1 MAETA
6 VIFVDDLLFQPRIR
20 SVLEALGFEA
30 RVADTP
36 ETAAGACAGARIAV
50 IDLHATALDAIAQV
64 RAAKGAGAAVLAY
77 GRHTEP
83 KLLRAARDAGAD
95 IVVPRSELV
104 EELPQLVQRLCV
116 DVLGGAQGAL

>member
-1 MAETA
+1 VAETA
-6 VIFVDDLLFQPRIR
+6 VIIVDDLLFQSRIR

-36 ETAAGACAGARIAV
+36 EAVTTACAGARIAV
-50 IDLHATALDAIAQV
+50 VDLHAAGLDALAQV
-64 RAAKGAGAAVLAY
+64 RAAKEAGAAVLAY

-83 KLLRAARDAGAD
+83 KLLRSARDAGAD

-104 EELPQLVQRLCV
+104 SELPQLVERLSA
-116 DVLGGAQGAL
+116 GAPQARRGAL